1 MNYRLLLIILVFS
14 IGNASAQYTTDKV
27 VGPKNKNLIDSIK
40 KEEYP
45 YLFPIWGQK
54 VVAKGFKIPKSGGLS
69 AQYLFQQSDII
80 IHDLQVGF
88 NNGPQYNLDE
98 IIRFNSAIA
107 TSNGINIRPD
117 VWLFP
122 FLNIY
127 GILAK
132 SKTSTAID
140 AGVWIPDSTGFKQ
153 VGSFKTKANFDA
165 TTYGFGMTPTFGI
178 GGFFMALD
186 MNVTWSD
193 ISALEKPA
201 FIFILGPRIGKNITL
216 KNPNRNIA
224 FWTGG
229 FRVHMGS
236 TTTGNLNAS
245 DLFPIDQW
253 ESKVNDG
260 YTKLSSAQGSVDQWW
275 NDLTPAEQKNPVNIA
290 KHETA
295 GRVLTTYGRV
305 LDGASQIISGAGDAS
320 IQYSLSKKPKDMWN
334 FLLGSQ
340 FQLNRSLMFRVECG
354 FLSSRTQI
362 IAGIQYRF
370 DF

>member
-1 MNYRLLLIILVFS
+1 
-14 IGNASAQYTTDKV
+14 
-27 VGPKNKNLIDSIK
+27 
-40 KEEYP
+40 
-45 YLFPIWGQK
+45 
-54 VVAKGFKIPKSGGLS
+54 
-69 AQYLFQQSDII
+69 
-80 IHDLQVGF
+80 
-88 NNGPQYNLDE
+88 
-98 IIRFNSAIA
+98 
-107 TSNGINIRPD
+107 
-117 VWLFP
+117 
-122 FLNIY
+122 
-127 GILAK
+127 
-132 SKTSTAID
+132 
-140 AGVWIPDSTGFKQ
+140 
-153 VGSFKTKANFDA
+153 
-165 TTYGFGMTPTFGI
+165 
-178 GGFFMALD
+178 
-186 MNVTWSD
+186 
-193 ISALEKPA
+193 
-201 FIFILGPRIGKNITL
+201 
-216 KNPNRNIA
+216 
-224 FWTGG
+224 
-229 FRVHMGS
+229 MGS

-253 ESKVNDG
+253 ETKVNDG